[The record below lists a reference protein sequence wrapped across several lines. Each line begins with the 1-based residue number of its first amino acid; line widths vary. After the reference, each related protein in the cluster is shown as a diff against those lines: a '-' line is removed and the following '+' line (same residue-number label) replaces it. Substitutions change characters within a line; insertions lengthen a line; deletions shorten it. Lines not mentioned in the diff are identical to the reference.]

1 MAPQLLS
8 EGVSAVNSVIEDYKV
23 QASEPTGASQTAAG
37 IPAILDQIVS
47 SELAV
52 RLVPERL
59 ARRHLVVPMAVDNR
73 VLTYATCRPFNSET
87 DNDLGF
93 ASGRRTTAVVATRS
107 AVVAA
112 LDRCY
117 PKLSDLDVFG
127 QRLRTS
133 GESVKVPGKQA
144 EAAAIEMCNQIIG
157 RAVEVGASEVH
168 LVCDDRGA
176 TLRYRID
183 GVFEPEVKLPTA
195 VSDSIRDRLKIL
207 ARVGVAVRNRPQTGT
222 FRLTFKG
229 QPTAIGLS
237 TRPTAAGETI
247 MIQMSD
253 QRPLATSVIK
263 PTSPG
268 RTRVLI
274 ADDEPITRMLVKL
287 LLERENFEVLE
298 AQNGDEAVALAAR
311 EHPDL
316 VLLDLNMPV
325 MDGYEAIHHLR
336 HNPSLTGLPIIV
348 LTAEDGQTVE
358 RRVLA
363 MGADDYMIKPFE
375 AAILLARVHA
385 VFGRLKMRAAA

>member
-1 MAPQLLS
+1 MQLS
-8 EGVSAVNSVIEDYKV
+8 EPI
-23 QASEPTGASQTAAG
+23 PTQPG
-37 IPAILDQIVS
+37 IPAILDEIVS

-59 ARRHLVVPMAVDNR
+59 ARRHLVVPISVDNR
-73 VLTYATCRPFNSET
+73 VLTYAMCRPFNAEA
-87 DNDLGF
+87 DRDLGF
-93 ASGRRTTAVVATRS
+93 ASGRRTTAVVATGP

-117 PKLSDLDVFG
+117 PKLSDLDALA
-127 QRLRTS
+127 QRLRS
-133 GESVKVPGKQA
+133 NGERAGLPGKQA
-144 EAAAIEMCNQIIG
+144 ESAAIEMCNEIIG

-168 LVCDDRGA
+168 MACGTGGA
-176 TLRYRID
+176 TLRYRI
-183 GVFEPEVKLPTA
+183 GGTFEAELKLTTA
-195 VSDSIRDRLKIL
+195 VADSIRDRLKIL
-207 ARVGVAVRNRPQTGT
+207 ARVGVAVRSRPQTGT
-222 FRLTFKG
+222 FRLTLKG
-229 QPTAIGLS
+229 QPTAVGLS
-237 TRPTAAGETI
+237 TQPTASGETI
-247 MIQMSD
+247 VIQMAD
-253 QRPLATSVIK
+253 QRPALIGSIRPAASH
-263 PTSPG
+263 G
-268 RTRVLI
+268 RSRVLI

-298 AQNGDEAVALAAR
+298 AQNGDEAVALAKR

-336 HNPSLTGLPIIV
+336 HDPSLKGLPIIV

-375 AAILLARVHA
+375 ATILLARVHA
-385 VFGRLKMRAAA
+385 VFGRLKMRAA